1 MEKWDVY
8 NVNREK
14 INKVINRGEKL
25 QHGEYR
31 LVVHACIFDD
41 KGHMLI
47 QQRQSFK
54 NSWAN
59 MWDISVGG
67 CVQSGETSRQA
78 IQREVFE
85 ELGLDI
91 NFTNILPKLTIN
103 FEGGFDD
110 IYLVIIDKQIKI
122 DELKLQY
129 EEVQTAR
136 WATLE
141 EIEKMIKTGEF
152 IPYYQN
158 LIKLMFDMN
167 NSYGCFNEICKS

>member
-14 INKVINRGEKL
+14 INKVINRGENL
-25 QHGEYR
+25 QQGEYR

-67 CVQSGETSRQA
+67 CVQSGERSQQA
-78 IQREVFE
+78 VQREVFE

-110 IYLVIIDKQIKI
+110 IYLIIIDKQIKI

-158 LIKLMFDMN
+158 LIKLMFDMK
-167 NSYGCFNEICKS
+167 NSYGCFNETC

>member
-14 INKVINRGEKL
+14 TNKVINRGEKL
-25 QHGEYR
+25 QQGEYR

-67 CVQSGETSRQA
+67 CVQSGETSQQA

-85 ELGLDI
+85 ELGLNID
-91 NFTNILPKLTIN
+91 FTNIRPKLTIN
-103 FEGGFDD
+103 FDGGFDD
-110 IYLVIIDKQIKI
+110 IYLVTVDKPIKV
-122 DELKLQY
+122 DELELQY
-129 EEVQTAR
+129 EEVQAAQ

-141 EIEKMIKTGEF
+141 KIEKMIKIDEF
-152 IPYYQN
+152 IPYYEN
-158 LIKLMFDMN
+158 LIKLMFDMKN
-167 NSYGCFNEICKS
+167 FYGCFSGNFKK